1 MLWFQ
6 YTYLFKNCWKNRE
19 LYEDPIE
26 CNQYD
31 AIKNGLEKSP
41 SVIFAVAAMKWPR
54 SLIVFITF
62 CFLHESIAQQ
72 FYYSEENEDFPYSV
86 PILPSE
92 NLEWFLV
99 KDPEYFK
106 LVMFVGTDFD
116 RFCRKTRIWL
126 YMDYGV
132 PTSSG

>member
-1 MLWFQ
+1 M
-6 YTYLFKNCWKNRE
+6 
-19 LYEDPIE
+19 
-26 CNQYD
+26 
-31 AIKNGLEKSP
+31 G
-41 SVIFAVAAMKWPR
+41 AVAAMKWPR

-116 RFCRKTRIWL
+116 RFCRACAISVCFFNEVMWHVDHNALGLCSEEDAQNGIRDVFNYRRSREVIK
-126 YMDYGV
+126 
-132 PTSSG
+132 